1 MPLPQKPPVGA
12 APPRRQQQVIDILS
26 RGDAPPTKT
35 TSGSG
40 TTATPMPGQRPP
52 QPRPSPSH
60 KNLLWERHRRDAN
73 ARSTTASAAA
83 KPLPQ
88 KSPVGAAPPRRQC
101 PVNDRLS
108 RGQAPPTKI
117 SCGSGTAATQD
128 WAQTDPMGGNPRGG
142 QTFNRRGNTDGPTVR
157 VSDARLSAG
166 APSASVQRLVAV
178 GDRGRCGLA
187 PPVAALP
194 PGGGG
199 SASCTKSSC

>member
-1 MPLPQKPPVGA
+1 VGA

-40 TTATPMPGQRPP
+40 TAATPAASHRHPESGRC
-52 QPRPSPSH
+52 PSH
-60 KNLLWERHRRDAN
+60 KNHQWERHHRDAN